1 MNMKKIMIVYLDN
14 YSLKNTVAKENVFQ
28 RLIVELEN
36 EGKMLNK
43 ITMLDGEKRA
53 MFDDG
58 TMVFTFPVSRAGK
71 TRGMRVTH
79 LYIDE
84 SIKNIENG
92 QVFINEAFLPC
103 LVHLNHIRDEY
114 EIEGNPL
121 DRVHYYSPN
130 NL

>member
-1 MNMKKIMIVYLDN
+1 MSMKKIMIVYLDN

-58 TMVFTFPVSRAGK
+58 SIVFTFPVSRAGK
-71 TRGMRVTH
+71 TKGMRVTH

-92 QVFINEAFLPC
+92 QVFINEVFLPC
-103 LVHLNHIRDEY
+103 LVHLDHLSDEY
-114 EIEGNPL
+114 EIEEKPL
-121 DRVHYYSPN
+121 NRVNYYSPDN
-130 NL
+130 M